1 MGNTFNAQTYNAV
14 PNAPA
19 QAYGIQNFGAP
30 SMTDY
35 MQAFNPQMFNQP
47 AFNPQGPVVPQQ
59 LSPQEQAYLA
69 TLDPF
74 AAQAFLQS
82 KGIV

>member
-1 MGNTFNAQTYNAV
+1 M
-14 PNAPA
+14 PNAPQ
-19 QAYGIQNFGAP
+19 QAWGIQNFGAP
-30 SMTDY
+30 AMTDY
-35 MQAFNPQMFNQP
+35 MQAFNPQTFYPQAPAIPQP
-47 AFNPQGPVVPQQ
+47 

-69 TLDPF
+69 TLDPM

>member
-1 MGNTFNAQTYNAV
+1 V

-19 QAYGIQNFGAP
+19 QAYNIAPNFGMP
-30 SMTDY
+30 NLNTY
-35 MQAFNPQMFNQP
+35 MQSFNPMAFNPQTP
-47 AFNPQGPVVPQQ
+47 AVPQP

-82 KGIV
+82 KGLV